1 MTSIT
6 HATKGTIQPFGSLEI
21 GHELD
26 NGNKPFWL
34 YEFTTRGRFSEAASI
49 RANVP
54 YIISMPNEPSLWE
67 NYNLKGDVTFSA
79 TNATVTE
86 TAAAIGVTSGNH
98 SFIPCY
104 RSEAAT
110 EYYLLNVG
118 KEFEG
123 HVEGSVFALNP
134 ARAAHPFEA
143 YFDLGSDTGVKSCF
157 QVFDGTNGIKPP
169 SISPQGGRT
178 PLPNRGEAL
187 YDLSGRRVTSK
198 SSSFNQIPSGV
209 YIQRGKKVLIK

>member
-1 MTSIT
+1 M
-6 HATKGTIQPFGSLEI
+6 
-21 GHELD
+21 
-26 NGNKPFWL
+26 
-34 YEFTTRGRFSEAASI
+34 
-49 RANVP
+49 
-54 YIISMPNEPSLWE
+54 
-67 NYNLKGDVTFSA
+67 
-79 TNATVTE
+79 
-86 TAAAIGVTSGNH
+86 
-98 SFIPCY
+98 PCY

-157 QVFDGTNGIKPP
+157 EVFDGTDGVQPP
-169 SISPQGGRT
+169 PISPQGGRT
-178 PLPNRGEAL
+178 PLPNRGEVL